1 MAAVTTYAVPT
12 DWQEARQT
20 VEAAL
25 DEWGPSRFQE
35 MVVWSIAENENVAAA
50 LQYIETLKELE
61 ASAEDARG

>member
-1 MAAVTTYAVPT
+1 MPSI
-12 DWQEARQT
+12 DPSPMGEARRT

-25 DEWGPSRFQE
+25 EEWGLVSDYQR

-61 ASAEDARG
+61 AGDDDATE